1 MKSYAKTACIAQ
13 INATVSHENAP
24 RGAYGK
30 KIGKKFKKSRKNA
43 QKGIDKPRR
52 SMVLYMS
59 CQRAPHTEPQSGTE

>member
-1 MKSYAKTACIAQ
+1 MKSYAKTAGMPRGD
-13 INATVSHENAP
+13 ATVSPAKAL

-30 KIGKKFKKSRKNA
+30 KTGEKLKKSRKNA